1 MQNCTEIDYKCQ
13 INTLF
18 KIASNSDISDIFGD
32 LVPYPHL
39 HYFDHSINRMVYG
52 WYLNGFFETKNNTKY
67 LNELIARFMISCDCK
82 LHSVEK
88 TDETNNPE
96 PLKLK
101 AFQGL
106 KSLAKDGFKRDSVKS
121 LINGD
126 YIYTCIVLQAEKF
139 IKSNGIIVYSQL
151 EDWAFE
157 HFIDIAKDKGTLK
170 AKCKNCW
177 NWYLDRNWE
186 LYHTKRIKKDE
197 GEVMAT
203 RLAHIEKVNENRKK
217 ETKAKIENAITG
229 LLAESM
235 FKKKNGKWNAKAI
248 ADYLNLQP
256 KTVNK
261 YLKEIL

>member
-1 MQNCTEIDYKCQ
+1 MRDYNNNFTVCQ
-13 INTLF
+13 ENTLL
-18 KIASNSDISDIFGD
+18 KIGSNSDISEIFGD
-32 LVPYPHL
+32 LVPFPHL
-39 HYFDHSINRMVYG
+39 HYFDSSINRMIYG

-82 LHSVEK
+82 LYSVQK
-88 TDETNNPE
+88 TDDTENVE

-106 KSLAKDGFKRDSVKS
+106 KSLAGNEFKKGSLKS

-126 YIYTCIVLQAEKF
+126 YIYTCIVLQAEKY
-139 IKSNGIIVYSQL
+139 IKNNGIIVYSLL

-157 HFIDIAKDKGTLK
+157 HFIDLAKDKGTLK

-186 LYHTKRIKKDE
+186 LYHTVRIKKDRE
-197 GEVMAT
+197 IVMAT
-203 RLAHIEKVNENRKK
+203 RLENIKKVNEKRMSDNRN
-217 ETKAKIENAITG
+217 KINNAITG
-229 LLAESM
+229 RLANTM
-235 FKKKNGKWNAKAI
+235 FKKKNGNWNGKAI
-248 ADYLNLQP
+248 ADYLNLDP

-261 YLKEIL
+261 YLKELI

>member
-1 MQNCTEIDYKCQ
+1 MQNNTQIDRRCQ
-13 INTLF
+13 TNTLF

-52 WYLNGFFETKNNTKY
+52 WYLDGFFETKNNTKY

-82 LHSVEK
+82 FHSIEK

-126 YIYTCIVLQAEKF
+126 YIYTCIVLQAEKY

-151 EDWAFE
+151 EDWALE
-157 HFIDIAKDKGTLK
+157 HFIDIAKDKSTLK

-177 NWYLDRNWE
+177 N
-186 LYHTKRIKKDE
+186 
-197 GEVMAT
+197 
-203 RLAHIEKVNENRKK
+203 
-217 ETKAKIENAITG
+217 
-229 LLAESM
+229 
-235 FKKKNGKWNAKAI
+235 
-248 ADYLNLQP
+248 
-256 KTVNK
+256 
-261 YLKEIL
+261 